1 MQPTDL
7 WGNPVPQQ
15 PTERGGYATD
25 PVQQPHLA
33 QQPVAQQLHGQPAQV
48 IVGAQPTV
56 MAGSPGVVGVG
67 FPATGAVTALVLSI
81 LGLVGCGCC
90 TAIPGLILANNA
102 LVITNQYQGH
112 PDGGMAKV
120 AQVISWIVIGLFI
133 AGILFYVIVGGGLLA
148 LGIASESTGG

>member
-1 MQPTDL
+1 
-7 WGNPVPQQ
+7 
-15 PTERGGYATD
+15 
-25 PVQQPHLA
+25 
-33 QQPVAQQLHGQPAQV
+33 
-48 IVGAQPTV
+48 

-67 FPATGAVTALVLSI
+67 FPAPSAVAALVLSI

-133 AGILFYVIVGGGLLA
+133 AGILFYVILGGGLLA
-148 LGIASESTGG
+148 MGIASESAGG

>member
-1 MQPTDL
+1 MQPTDQ

-25 PVQQPHLA
+25 PVQQPHVT
-33 QQPVAQQLHGQPAQV
+33 QQPVAQQLHGPPAQV

-102 LVITNQYQGH
+102 LVITNQYPGH
-112 PDGGMAKV
+112 PDAGMAKA
-120 AQVISWIVIGLFI
+120 AQIIGWIVVGLAI
-133 AGILFYVIVGGGLLA
+133 AFILFYVIVGGGLLA
-148 LGIASESTGG
+148 MGIASESTGG

>member
-15 PTERGGYATD
+15 RTERGGYATD

-33 QQPVAQQLHGQPAQV
+33 QQPVTQQLYGQPAQV

-102 LVITNQYQGH
+102 LVITNQYPGH
-112 PDGGMAKV
+112 PDAGMAKA
-120 AQVISWIVIGLFI
+120 AQIIGWIVVGLTI
-133 AGILFYVIVGGGLLA
+133 AFILFYVILGGGLLA
-148 LGIASESTGG
+148 MGIASESAGG

>member
-33 QQPVAQQLHGQPAQV
+33 QQPVTQQLYGQPAQV

-56 MAGSPGVVGVG
+56 MAGSPPGMMAA
-67 FPATGAVTALVLSI
+67 FPATSAVAALVLSI
-81 LGLVGCGCC
+81 LGIVGCGCC
-90 TAIPGLILANNA
+90 TAIPGLIIANNA
-102 LVITNQYQGH
+102 LVITNQYPGH
-112 PDGGMAKV
+112 PDAGMAKAAQIV
-120 AQVISWIVIGLFI
+120 AWIVIGLAI
-133 AGILFYVIVGGGLLA
+133 VGILGILIWVLMFGGLLA
-148 LGIASESTGG
+148 LGIVSG

>member
-1 MQPTDL
+1 MQPTD
-7 WGNPVPQQ
+7 
-15 PTERGGYATD
+15 RGGYATD
-25 PVQQPHLA
+25 HVQQFHKAQQPVA

-48 IVGAQPTV
+48 VVGAQPSV

-67 FPATGAVTALVLSI
+67 FPATSAVTALVLSI

-90 TAIPGLILANNA
+90 TAIPGLILANNV
-102 LVITNQYQGH
+102 LVVTNQYPGH
-112 PDGGMAKV
+112 PDGGMAKA